1 MHSISRRGLLTGTV
15 AVTATT
21 LAPLGGRSPARAA
34 APMAGKQAPGWYR
47 YKVGSFE
54 VTAVTDGA
62 RSMALA
68 DTFVK
73 NAGKD
78 EVNSSLAALYME
90 KDKLTFPFTPIVVNT
105 GPKLVVI
112 DTGLGPT
119 MYEQS
124 KGAVGQF
131 QTNLAAAGIDRNA
144 VDAVIISHFHG
155 DHINGLLTA
164 DSKAAYPN
172 AEIMVPA
179 VEWKYWLDDGNMSKA
194 AAGSPLEGNFK
205 NIRRV
210 FGALGNKVTQY
221 DAGKDLMPGIK
232 AMATPGHTP
241 GHTSYIVSSGSA
253 SVLVQVDVTAG
264 PALLFVRNPG
274 WHAIDMDAPLAEETR
289 RKLYDMAAADKMPIQ
304 GFHFPFPALGF
315 IEKDGS
321 GYRLVSA
328 PWNPVL

>member
-1 MHSISRRGLLTGTV
+1 MLGPLNGL
-15 AVTATT
+15 
-21 LAPLGGRSPARAA
+21 SPARAA
-34 APMAGKQAPGWYR
+34 APLAGKQVQGWYR

-62 RSMALA
+62 RTFPLA

-73 NAGKD
+73 NASKD
-78 EVNSSLAALYME
+78 QVNATLAALFME
-90 KDKLTFPFTPIVVNT
+90 KDKLTFPYTPIVVNT
-105 GPKLVVI
+105 GSKLVVI

-131 QTNLAAAGIDRNA
+131 QTNLAAAGTDRNA
-144 VDAVIISHFHG
+144 VDVVIISHFHG

-179 VEWKYWLDDGNMSKA
+179 TEWTYWLDDGNMSKA

-210 FGALGNKVTQY
+210 FSALDKKVTQY
-221 DAGKDLMPGIK
+221 DAGKELVSGIK
-232 AMATPGHTP
+232 PIATPGHTP
-241 GHTSYIVSSGSA
+241 GHTSFVVSSGSA
-253 SVLVQVDVTAG
+253 SVMMQVDVTAAA
-264 PALLFVRNPG
+264 ALLFVRNPG
-274 WHAIDMDAPLAEETR
+274 WYAVDMDGPLAEETR

-304 GFHFPFPALGF
+304 GFHFPFPALGY